1 MGDIHSSDQHIVHAF
16 AGSRLDGPWRI
27 CAVYITLLLSLYQK
41 TLTHDKCICTQALAQ
56 HCRGEGI
63 AVDRQMGGGGREEAK
78 AFPATKFPTEEWEG
92 KTNKK
97 GNGEFPLCMYVEQ

>member
-1 MGDIHSSDQHIVHAF
+1 
-16 AGSRLDGPWRI
+16 
-27 CAVYITLLLSLYQK
+27 
-41 TLTHDKCICTQALAQ
+41 
-56 HCRGEGI
+56 
-63 AVDRQMGGGGREEAK
+63 MGGGGREEAK